1 MFSNFS
7 GTIDAF
13 AGYDNVLA
21 FTVGN
26 EVITEEGKRTYHLYR
41 RWTNRQAGRQAGRRT
56 RDWVVS

>member
-1 MFSNFS
+1 MEMFSNFS

-26 EVITEEGKRTYHLYR
+26 EVITEEGKRTYHSYR
-41 RWTNRQAGRQAGRRT
+41 R
-56 RDWVVS
+56 